1 MKVFAKYIKLSPVA
15 KAIIFAF
22 LTFYSILTLFPL
34 IWLVY
39 NSVKTNNDFLANP
52 FGLPQLSKLQL
63 KNYYDAWV
71 TMGIQRF
78 TINSLIISSVSVI
91 FSLIISSMAA
101 YAIERMIWRSSQKVL
116 NYFLSGIMVPIQII
130 LIPLFINFK
139 KLNLLDSRV
148 GLLIPTVAFA
158 LPTSIFILTG
168 FYKTIPRELEE
179 AALIDGCSV
188 YKIFYKI
195 ILPLTMPAFVTI
207 AVFNFLG
214 AWNDLLIPLVLIQ
227 TPEKMTLPVGLLN
240 FRGMYGA
247 ELTKMFAA
255 VVISA
260 IPSIIIYFVLQDKLL
275 KGMIAGA
282 VKG

>member
-1 MKVFAKYIKLSPVA
+1 MYAKYTKISTVGKIIILS
-15 KAIIFAF
+15 F
-22 LTFYSILTLFPL
+22 LTIYSVITLFPIL
-34 IWLVY
+34 WLAY

-52 FGLPQLSKLQL
+52 FSLPSLSKLQL

-71 TMGIQRF
+71 TMGIQKF
-78 TINSLIISSVSVI
+78 TLNSLIISCTSVLL
-91 FSLIISSMAA
+91 SLIISSMAA
-101 YAIERMIWRSSQKVL
+101 YAIERMIWNSSQKVL
-116 NYFLSGIMVPIQII
+116 NYFLAGIMVPIQII

-139 KLNLLDSRV
+139 KLNLLDSRI

-158 LPTSIFILTG
+158 LPTSIYILTG
-168 FYKTIPRELEE
+168 FYKAIPRELEE

-227 TPEKMTLPVGLLN
+227 TPELMTLPVGLLN

-255 VVISA
+255 VFISA

>member
-1 MKVFAKYIKLSPVA
+1 MSTLTKV
-15 KAIIFAF
+15 IILLF
-22 LTFYSILTLFPL
+22 LTLYSIITLFPL
-34 IWLVY
+34 IWLFY
-39 NSVKTNNDFLANP
+39 NSLKTNNDFLANP
-52 FGLPQLSKLQL
+52 FGLPSLSKLQL

-71 TMGIQRF
+71 TMGIQQF

-91 FSLIISSMAA
+91 FSILFSSMAA

-116 NYFLSGIMVPIQII
+116 NYFLAGIMVPIQII

-139 KLNLLDSRV
+139 KLNLLDSRI

-158 LPTSIFILTG
+158 LPTSIYILTG

-195 ILPLTMPAFVTI
+195 ILPLTTPAFVTI

-227 TPEKMTLPVGLLN
+227 TPELMTLPVGLLN

-247 ELTKMFAA
+247 ELTKMFTA

-282 VKG
+282 MKG

>member
-1 MKVFAKYIKLSPVA
+1 MVFAKYIKISSVA
-15 KAIIFAF
+15 KAVIFAF

-39 NSVKTNNDFLANP
+39 NSVKTNNDFLASP
-52 FGLPQLSKLQL
+52 FGLPQISKLQL

-78 TINSLIISSVSVI
+78 TINSLIISSVSVVLSI
-91 FSLIISSMAA
+91 LISSMAA

-116 NYFLSGIMVPIQII
+116 NYFLAGIMVPIQII

-139 KLNLLDSRV
+139 RLNLLDSRI

-158 LPTSIFILTG
+158 LPTSIYILTG

-227 TPEKMTLPVGLLN
+227 TPELMTLPVGLLN

>member
-15 KAIIFAF
+15 KTIIFAF

-78 TINSLIISSVSVI
+78 TINSLIISSVSVF

-101 YAIERMIWRSSQKVL
+101 YAIERLIWQSSQKVL

-139 KLNLLDSRV
+139 KLNLIDSRI

>member
-139 KLNLLDSRV
+139 KLNLLDSRI

-168 FYKTIPRELEE
+168 FYKSIPRELEE

-227 TPEKMTLPVGLLN
+227 TPELMTLPVGLLN

>member
-1 MKVFAKYIKLSPVA
+1 MFAKYVKISSITKVVIL
-15 KAIIFAF
+15 IF

-34 IWLVY
+34 IWLIY
-39 NSVKTNNDFLANP
+39 NSVKTNNDFLSNP
-52 FGLPQLSKLQL
+52 FGLPQIRQLQL

-101 YAIERMIWRSSQKVL
+101 YAIERMIWNSSQKVL
-116 NYFLSGIMVPIQII
+116 SYFLSGIMVPIQII

-139 KLNLLDSRV
+139 KLNLLDSRI

-227 TPEKMTLPVGLLN
+227 TPELMTLPVGLLN

-260 IPSIIIYFVLQDKLL
+260 IPSIIIYFILQDKLL

>member
-1 MKVFAKYIKLSPVA
+1 MLWKYGKKITAGQV
-15 KAIIFAF
+15 IIFIF
-22 LTFYSILTLFPL
+22 LIFYSVLTLLPF
-34 IWLVY
+34 IWLFY
-39 NSVKTNNDFLANP
+39 NSLKTNPDFLSNP
-52 FGLPQLSKLQL
+52 FALPTFSKLQL

-71 TMGIQRF
+71 TMGIQKF
-78 TINSLIISSVSVI
+78 TLNSVIISTTSVV
-91 FSLIISSMAA
+91 FSLLFSSMAA
-101 YAIERMIWRSSQKVL
+101 YAIERMIWSSSQRVM
-116 NYFLSGIMVPIQII
+116 NYFLMGIMVPVQII

-139 KLNLLDSRV
+139 KMNLLDSRI
-148 GLLIPTVAFA
+148 GLLIPTIAFA
-158 LPTSIFILTG
+158 LPTSIYILTG

-188 YKIFYKI
+188 YKIYYKI
-195 ILPLTMPAFVTI
+195 ILPLTLPAFVTI

-227 TPEKMTLPVGLLN
+227 TPELMTLPVGLLN

-260 IPSIIIYFVLQDKLL
+260 VPSILIYLVLQDKLL

>member
-1 MKVFAKYIKLSPVA
+1 MFAKYIKLSPVA

>member
-1 MKVFAKYIKLSPVA
+1 
-15 KAIIFAF
+15 
-22 LTFYSILTLFPL
+22 LFPL
-34 IWLVY
+34 IWLFY
-39 NSVKTNNDFLANP
+39 NSLKTNNDFLANP
-52 FGLPQLSKLQL
+52 FGLPSLSKLQL

-71 TMGIQRF
+71 TMGIQQF

-91 FSLIISSMAA
+91 FSILFSSMAA

-116 NYFLSGIMVPIQII
+116 NYFLAGIMVPIQII

-139 KLNLLDSRV
+139 KLNLLDSRI

-158 LPTSIFILTG
+158 LPTSIYILTG

-195 ILPLTMPAFVTI
+195 ILPLTTPAFVTI

-227 TPEKMTLPVGLLN
+227 TPELMTLPVGLLN

-247 ELTKMFAA
+247 ELTKMFTA

-282 VKG
+282 MKG

>member
-139 KLNLLDSRV
+139 KLNLLDSRI

>member
-1 MKVFAKYIKLSPVA
+1 MFTKYTKISTVGKIIILS
-15 KAIIFAF
+15 F
-22 LTFYSILTLFPL
+22 LTIYSVITLFPIL
-34 IWLVY
+34 WLAY

-52 FGLPQLSKLQL
+52 FSLPSLSKLQL

-71 TMGIQRF
+71 TMGIQKF
-78 TINSLIISSVSVI
+78 TLNSLIISCTSVLL
-91 FSLIISSMAA
+91 SLIISSMAA
-101 YAIERMIWRSSQKVL
+101 YAIERMIWNSSQKVL
-116 NYFLSGIMVPIQII
+116 SYFLSGIMVPIQII

-139 KLNLLDSRV
+139 KMNLLDSRI

-158 LPTSIFILTG
+158 LPTSIYILTG
-168 FYKTIPRELEE
+168 FYKSIPRELEE

-188 YKIFYKI
+188 YTIFYKI

-227 TPEKMTLPVGLLN
+227 TPELMTLPVGLLN

-255 VVISA
+255 VFISA

>member
-1 MKVFAKYIKLSPVA
+1 MFAKYIKISSAA
-15 KAIIFAF
+15 KIVIFAF

-52 FGLPQLSKLQL
+52 FGLPQISKLQL

-78 TINSLIISSVSVI
+78 TINSLIISSVSVVLSI
-91 FSLIISSMAA
+91 LISSMAA

-116 NYFLSGIMVPIQII
+116 NYFLAGIMVPIQII

-139 KLNLLDSRV
+139 KLNLLDSRI

-227 TPEKMTLPVGLLN
+227 TPELMTLPVGLLN

>member
-1 MKVFAKYIKLSPVA
+1 VVFAKYIKISSVA
-15 KAIIFAF
+15 KAVIFAF

-39 NSVKTNNDFLANP
+39 NSVKTNNDFLASP
-52 FGLPQLSKLQL
+52 FGLPQISKLQL

-78 TINSLIISSVSVI
+78 TINSLIISSVSVVLSI
-91 FSLIISSMAA
+91 LISSMAA

-116 NYFLSGIMVPIQII
+116 NYFLAGIMVPIQII

-139 KLNLLDSRV
+139 RLNLLDSRI

-158 LPTSIFILTG
+158 LPTSIYILTG

-227 TPEKMTLPVGLLN
+227 TPELMTLPVGLLN

>member
-1 MKVFAKYIKLSPVA
+1 VFTKYTKISTVGKIIILS
-15 KAIIFAF
+15 F
-22 LTFYSILTLFPL
+22 LTIYSVITLFPIL
-34 IWLVY
+34 WLAY

-52 FGLPQLSKLQL
+52 FSLPSLSKLQL

-71 TMGIQRF
+71 TMGIQKF
-78 TINSLIISSVSVI
+78 TLNSLIISCTSVLL
-91 FSLIISSMAA
+91 SLIISSMAA
-101 YAIERMIWRSSQKVL
+101 YAIERMIWNSSQKVL
-116 NYFLSGIMVPIQII
+116 SYFLSGIMVPIQII

-139 KLNLLDSRV
+139 KMNLLDSRI

-158 LPTSIFILTG
+158 LPTSIYILTG
-168 FYKTIPRELEE
+168 FYKSIPRELEE

-188 YKIFYKI
+188 YTIFYKI

-227 TPEKMTLPVGLLN
+227 TPELMTLPVGLLN

-255 VVISA
+255 VFISA

>member
-1 MKVFAKYIKLSPVA
+1 MFAKYTKISTVGKIIILS
-15 KAIIFAF
+15 F
-22 LTFYSILTLFPL
+22 LTIYSVITLFPIL
-34 IWLVY
+34 WLAY

-52 FGLPQLSKLQL
+52 FSLPSLSKLQL

-71 TMGIQRF
+71 TMGIQKF
-78 TINSLIISSVSVI
+78 TLNSLIISCTSVLL
-91 FSLIISSMAA
+91 SLIISSMAA
-101 YAIERMIWRSSQKVL
+101 YAIERMIWNSSQKVL
-116 NYFLSGIMVPIQII
+116 NYFLAGIMVPIQII

-139 KLNLLDSRV
+139 KLNLLDSRI

-158 LPTSIFILTG
+158 LPTSIYILTG

-227 TPEKMTLPVGLLN
+227 TPELMTLPVGLLN

-255 VVISA
+255 VFISA

>member
-1 MKVFAKYIKLSPVA
+1 VFAKYTKISTVGKIIILS
-15 KAIIFAF
+15 F
-22 LTFYSILTLFPL
+22 LTIYSVITLFPIL
-34 IWLVY
+34 WLAY

-52 FGLPQLSKLQL
+52 FSLPSLSKLQL

-71 TMGIQRF
+71 TMGIQKF
-78 TINSLIISSVSVI
+78 TLNSLIISCTSVLL
-91 FSLIISSMAA
+91 SLIISSMAA
-101 YAIERMIWRSSQKVL
+101 YAIERMIWNSSQKVL
-116 NYFLSGIMVPIQII
+116 NYFLAGIMVPIQII

-139 KLNLLDSRV
+139 KLNLLDSRI

-158 LPTSIFILTG
+158 LPTSIYILTG

-227 TPEKMTLPVGLLN
+227 TPELMTLPVGLLN

-255 VVISA
+255 VFISA

>member
-1 MKVFAKYIKLSPVA
+1 MFAKYIKLSPVA

-52 FGLPQLSKLQL
+52 FGLPQISNLQL

-116 NYFLSGIMVPIQII
+116 NYFLAGIMVPIQII

-139 KLNLLDSRV
+139 KLNLLDSRI

>member
-1 MKVFAKYIKLSPVA
+1 LFSRYVKMSTLTKV
-15 KAIIFAF
+15 IILLF
-22 LTFYSILTLFPL
+22 LTLYSIITLFPL
-34 IWLVY
+34 IWLFY
-39 NSVKTNNDFLANP
+39 NSLKTNNDFLANP
-52 FGLPQLSKLQL
+52 FGLPSLSKLQL

-71 TMGIQRF
+71 TMGIQQF

-91 FSLIISSMAA
+91 FSILFSSMAA

-116 NYFLSGIMVPIQII
+116 NYFLAGIMVPIQII

-139 KLNLLDSRV
+139 KLNLLDSRI

-158 LPTSIFILTG
+158 LPTSIYILTG

-195 ILPLTMPAFVTI
+195 ILPLTTPAFVTI

-227 TPEKMTLPVGLLN
+227 TPELMTLPVGLLN

-247 ELTKMFAA
+247 ELTKMFTA

-282 VKG
+282 MKG

>member
-1 MKVFAKYIKLSPVA
+1 VFAKYIKISSVA
-15 KAIIFAF
+15 KAVIFAF

-39 NSVKTNNDFLANP
+39 NSVKTNNDFLASP
-52 FGLPQLSKLQL
+52 FGLPQISKLQL

-78 TINSLIISSVSVI
+78 TINSLIISSVSVVLSI
-91 FSLIISSMAA
+91 LISSMAA

-116 NYFLSGIMVPIQII
+116 NYFLAGIMVPIQII

-139 KLNLLDSRV
+139 RLNLLDSRI

-158 LPTSIFILTG
+158 LPTSIYILTG

-227 TPEKMTLPVGLLN
+227 TPELMTLPVGLLN

>member
-1 MKVFAKYIKLSPVA
+1 MFAKYIKISSAA
-15 KAIIFAF
+15 KIVIFAF

-39 NSVKTNNDFLANP
+39 NSLKTNNDFLANP
-52 FGLPQLSKLQL
+52 FGLPQISKLQL

-78 TINSLIISSVSVI
+78 TINSLIISSVSVVLSI
-91 FSLIISSMAA
+91 LISSMAA

-116 NYFLSGIMVPIQII
+116 NYFLAGIMVPIQII

-139 KLNLLDSRV
+139 KLNLLDSRI

-158 LPTSIFILTG
+158 LPTSIYILTG

-227 TPEKMTLPVGLLN
+227 TPELMTLPVGLLN

>member
-1 MKVFAKYIKLSPVA
+1 MFAKYIKLSPVA

-116 NYFLSGIMVPIQII
+116 NYFLAGIMVPIQII

-139 KLNLLDSRV
+139 KLNLLDSRI

-168 FYKTIPRELEE
+168 FYKTIPHELEE

-227 TPEKMTLPVGLLN
+227 TPELMTLPVGLLN

>member
-139 KLNLLDSRV
+139 KLNLLDSRI

-158 LPTSIFILTG
+158 LPTSIYILTG

-227 TPEKMTLPVGLLN
+227 TPELMTLPVGLLN

>member
-1 MKVFAKYIKLSPVA
+1 MFSRYVKMSTLTKV
-15 KAIIFAF
+15 IILLF
-22 LTFYSILTLFPL
+22 LTLYSIITLFPL
-34 IWLVY
+34 IWLFY
-39 NSVKTNNDFLANP
+39 NSLKTNNDFLANP
-52 FGLPQLSKLQL
+52 FGLPSLSKLQL

-71 TMGIQRF
+71 TMGIQQF

-91 FSLIISSMAA
+91 FSILFSSMAA

-116 NYFLSGIMVPIQII
+116 NYFLAGIMVPIQII

-139 KLNLLDSRV
+139 KLNLLDSRI

-158 LPTSIFILTG
+158 LPTSIYILTG

-195 ILPLTMPAFVTI
+195 ILPLTTPAFVTI

-227 TPEKMTLPVGLLN
+227 TPELMTLPVGLLN

-247 ELTKMFAA
+247 ELTKMFTA

-260 IPSIIIYFVLQDKLL
+260 IPSIITYFVLQDKLL

-282 VKG
+282 MKG

>member
-1 MKVFAKYIKLSPVA
+1 MFAKYIKLSPVA

-139 KLNLLDSRV
+139 KLNLLDSRI

-158 LPTSIFILTG
+158 LPTSIYILTG

-227 TPEKMTLPVGLLN
+227 TPELMTLPVGLLN

>member
-15 KAIIFAF
+15 KVVIFAF

-139 KLNLLDSRV
+139 KLNLLDSRI

-179 AALIDGCSV
+179 AALLDGCSV

>member
-1 MKVFAKYIKLSPVA
+1 MFARYIKISSAA
-15 KAIIFAF
+15 KIVIFAF

-52 FGLPQLSKLQL
+52 FGLPQISKLQL

-78 TINSLIISSVSVI
+78 TINSLIISSVSVVLSI
-91 FSLIISSMAA
+91 LISSMAA

-116 NYFLSGIMVPIQII
+116 NYFLAGIMVPIQII

-139 KLNLLDSRV
+139 KLNLLDSRI

-158 LPTSIFILTG
+158 LPTSIYILTG

-188 YKIFYKI
+188 YKIFFKI

-227 TPEKMTLPVGLLN
+227 TPELMTLPVGLLN

>member
-1 MKVFAKYIKLSPVA
+1 MFAKYIKISSVA
-15 KAIIFAF
+15 KAVIFAF

-39 NSVKTNNDFLANP
+39 NSVKTNNDFLASP
-52 FGLPQLSKLQL
+52 FGLPQISKLQL

-78 TINSLIISSVSVI
+78 TINSLIISSVSVVLSI
-91 FSLIISSMAA
+91 LISSMAA

-116 NYFLSGIMVPIQII
+116 NYFLAGIMVPIQII

-139 KLNLLDSRV
+139 RLNLLDSRI

-158 LPTSIFILTG
+158 LPTSIYILTG

-227 TPEKMTLPVGLLN
+227 TPELMTLPVGLLN

>member
-1 MKVFAKYIKLSPVA
+1 MFAKYIKLSSVA
-15 KAIIFAF
+15 KAIIFTF

-101 YAIERMIWRSSQKVL
+101 YAIERMIWHSSQKVL

-139 KLNLLDSRV
+139 KLNLLDSRI

-227 TPEKMTLPVGLLN
+227 TPELMTLPVGLLN

-260 IPSIIIYFVLQDKLL
+260 IPSIIIYLVLQDKLL

>member
-1 MKVFAKYIKLSPVA
+1 VYAKYTKISTVGKIIILS
-15 KAIIFAF
+15 F
-22 LTFYSILTLFPL
+22 LTIYSVITLFPIL
-34 IWLVY
+34 WLAY

-52 FGLPQLSKLQL
+52 FSLPSLSKLQL

-71 TMGIQRF
+71 TMGIQKF
-78 TINSLIISSVSVI
+78 TLNSLIISCTSVLL
-91 FSLIISSMAA
+91 SLIISSMAA
-101 YAIERMIWRSSQKVL
+101 YAIERMIWNSSQKVL
-116 NYFLSGIMVPIQII
+116 NYFLAGIMVPIQII

-139 KLNLLDSRV
+139 KLNLLDSRI

-158 LPTSIFILTG
+158 LPTSIYILTG
-168 FYKTIPRELEE
+168 FYKAIPRELEE

-227 TPEKMTLPVGLLN
+227 TPELMTLPVGLLN

-255 VVISA
+255 VFISA

>member
-1 MKVFAKYIKLSPVA
+1 MFSRYVKMSTLTKV
-15 KAIIFAF
+15 IILLF
-22 LTFYSILTLFPL
+22 LTLYSIITLFPL
-34 IWLVY
+34 IWLFY
-39 NSVKTNNDFLANP
+39 NSLKTNNDFLANP
-52 FGLPQLSKLQL
+52 FGLPSLSKLQL

-71 TMGIQRF
+71 TMGIQQF

-91 FSLIISSMAA
+91 FSILFSSMAA

-116 NYFLSGIMVPIQII
+116 NYFLAGIMVPIQII

-139 KLNLLDSRV
+139 KLNLLDSRI

-158 LPTSIFILTG
+158 LPTSIYILTG

-195 ILPLTMPAFVTI
+195 ILPLTTPAFVTI

-227 TPEKMTLPVGLLN
+227 TPELMTLPVGLLN

-247 ELTKMFAA
+247 ELTKMFTA

-282 VKG
+282 MKG